1 MEKAIKYP
9 NILKEYFM
17 VYKNRFAQSIVCLLF
32 LCGIFLPTVIKNAKT
47 GAGYMWVMLP
57 MMLALF
63 SGMTHTCEMPP
74 LFYLLPGTKTLRESY
89 FKRML
94 QVEIALPMI
103 LCILVDV
110 FVLYQQNS
118 MIKAVILQLAS
129 VFFTTYCIGIA
140 NDGGGWRNT
149 AKAAYGQMGFFN
161 GAITVVSILVA
172 CIMIQ
177 VCSAPVGNTEF
188 YVVAVLFVL
197 IYVPLSYAVHR
208 RWRGIRE
215 KLAVYELATKEETW

>member
-17 VYKNRFAQSIVCLLF
+17 VYKNRFAQSMVCLLF

-47 GAGYMWVMLP
+47 GAGYLWVMLP

-63 SGMTHTCEMPP
+63 SGMTHTCELPP
-74 LFYLLPGTKTLRESY
+74 LFYLLPGTKNQRESY

-103 LCILVDV
+103 LCIFVDG

-129 VFFTTYCIGIA
+129 VLFTTYCIGIA
-140 NDGGGWRNT
+140 NDGGGWRST

-161 GAITVVSILVA
+161 GVIMVVSILVA

-177 VCSAPVGNTEF
+177 VCSVPVSNTEF

-197 IYVPLSYAVHR
+197 IYVPLSYAVNR